1 LNVSEALNWI
11 VEEVIRRIE
20 ARSKKALVIFTGAA
34 IGFQESIS
42 QLNALQAEGWNLRIL
57 LSNSA
62 EYVLTPQL
70 IKKQLNV
77 EEVYLERE
85 VKGLKPLYGDVG
97 QLIIPTLTL
106 NSAVKIALGIADT
119 ITTNVIAHG
128 IMEGIPIIAAR
139 DGCDLK
145 NPIRL
150 QVGMD
155 RTPTAYLATMETYLN
170 TIESYGVRL
179 VEASNLYS
187 SITRKQTTISSE
199 TQKQTDSS
207 AYRITKKV
215 LSRGD
220 IAEARQMGNVLHV
233 PATTIIT
240 PLARDAAKEFGM
252 RILQE

>member
-1 LNVSEALNWI
+1 MNVSEALNWI
-11 VEEVIRRIE
+11 VEEVIRRVE
-20 ARSKKALVIFTGAA
+20 ARSKKALVIFTGAG
-34 IGFQESIS
+34 IGFQDSIS
-42 QLNALQAEGWNLRIL
+42 QLKALQVEGWNLRIL

-70 IKKQLNV
+70 IREQLNV

-85 VKGLKPLYGDVG
+85 VKGLEPLYGDVG
-97 QLIIPTLTL
+97 QVIIPTLTL

-155 RTPTAYLATMETYLN
+155 RAPAAYLATMESYLN
-170 TIESYGVRL
+170 TLESYGIRL
-179 VEASNLYS
+179 VEARNLYS
-187 SITRKQTTISSE
+187 NITKRETMIIPE
-199 TQKQTDSS
+199 TQKQEDFRD
-207 AYRITKKV
+207 YKINKKV

-220 IAEARQMGNVLHV
+220 IAEAKGMGNVLHV
-233 PATTIIT
+233 PVTTIIT

-252 RILQE
+252 RIIQE